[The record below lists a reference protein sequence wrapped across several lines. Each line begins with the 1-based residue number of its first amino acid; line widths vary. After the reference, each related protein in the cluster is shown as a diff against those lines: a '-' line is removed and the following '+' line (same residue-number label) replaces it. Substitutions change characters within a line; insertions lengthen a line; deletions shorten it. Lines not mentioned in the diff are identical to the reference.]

1 MRGVKMTKNLYLD
14 RNLDYEKNLNIFL
27 SEEST
32 DLEKKKAYEGI
43 FMDFK
48 TYIFNKIRT
57 MRTFLPVNV
66 VDEWSTEVTL
76 SALTSIKNKGLNKRE
91 SWPEKMGGYLGAYCL
106 EINNVKKF
114 SREKIEIPTEN
125 VMESTEYYNNEEEN
139 LIMIDNKVLDDETG
153 AWLIKEA
160 TKLTV
165 INDGYSMVDVD
176 RAVRLCIKYDGKIGK
191 FSKKTIEIVNA
202 LKKNIESI
210 LNGNVKVKDEIS
222 E

>member
-1 MRGVKMTKNLYLD
+1 
-14 RNLDYEKNLNIFL
+14 
-27 SEEST
+27 
-32 DLEKKKAYEGI
+32 
-43 FMDFK
+43 MDFK

-91 SWPEKMGGYLGAYCL
+91 SWPEKMGGYLGVYCL

-125 VMESTEYYNNEEEN
+125 VMESTEYYNNEKES

-153 AWLIKEA
+153 VWLVKEA
-160 TKLTV
+160 VKMTV
-165 INDGYSMVDVD
+165 INDKFSMVDVD
-176 RAVRLCIKYDGKIGK
+176 RTVKLLNKYNGKIGR
-191 FSKKTIEIVNA
+191 FSKKYSNIKDA
-202 LKKNIESI
+202 LEKNIKSI
-210 LNGNVKVKDEIS
+210 LEGNIKVER
-222 E
+222 EEQ

>member
-1 MRGVKMTKNLYLD
+1 MPKNLYLD

-32 DLEKKKAYEGI
+32 DLEKRKAYDRI
-43 FMDFK
+43 FIDFK

-76 SALTSIKNKGLNKRE
+76 SALTAIKNKGLNKRE
-91 SWPEKMGGYLGAYCL
+91 SWPEKMGGYLGVYCL

-125 VMESTEYYNNEEEN
+125 VMESTEYCNNEKES

-153 AWLIKEA
+153 TWLIKEA
-160 TKLTV
+160 VKMTV
-165 INDGYSMVDVD
+165 MNDGFSMVDID
-176 RAVRLCIKYDGKIGK
+176 RTIKLLDKYNGKIGR
-191 FSKKTIEIVNA
+191 FSKKYTNIKDA
-202 LKKNIESI
+202 LEKNIKSI
-210 LNGNVKVKDEIS
+210 LEGNIKVER
-222 E
+222 EEQ

>member
-1 MRGVKMTKNLYLD
+1 MRGVKMPKNLYLD

-32 DLEKKKAYEGI
+32 DLEKKKAYDGI

-76 SALTSIKNKGLNKRE
+76 SALTSIKNKGLDKRE
-91 SWPEKMGGYLGAYCL
+91 SWPEKMGGYLGVYCL

-125 VMESTEYYNNEEEN
+125 VMESTEYYNNEKES

-160 TKLTV
+160 IKMTV
-165 INDGYSMVDVD
+165 LNDGFSMVDID
-176 RAVRLCIKYDGKIGK
+176 RTVKLLDKYNGKIGR
-191 FSKKTIEIVNA
+191 FSKKYSNIKDA
-202 LKKNIESI
+202 LEKNIKSI
-210 LNGNVKVKDEIS
+210 LSGNVEIKDE
-222 E
+222 

>member
-1 MRGVKMTKNLYLD
+1 MPKNLYLD

-32 DLEKKKAYEGI
+32 DLEKKKAYDGI

-57 MRTFLPVNV
+57 MRTFLPVNI

-76 SALTSIKNKGLNKRE
+76 SALTAIKNKGLNKRE
-91 SWPEKMGGYLGAYCL
+91 SWPEKMGGYLGVYCL

-125 VMESTEYYNNEEEN
+125 VMESTEYYNNEKES

-160 TKLTV
+160 TKLAV
-165 INDGYSMVDVD
+165 LNNGYSMVDID
-176 RAVRLCIKYDGKIGK
+176 RAIKLFIKYNGKIGR
-191 FSKKTIEIVNA
+191 FSKKYSNIIETIKN
-202 LKKNIESI
+202 NIESI
-210 LNGNVKVKDEIS
+210 LNGNVKVEDETS

>member
-1 MRGVKMTKNLYLD
+1 MPKNLYLD

-32 DLEKKKAYEGI
+32 DLEKKKAYDGI

-76 SALTSIKNKGLNKRE
+76 SALTAIRNKGLNKRE

-114 SREKIEIPTEN
+114 SIEKIEIPTEN
-125 VMESTEYYNNEEEN
+125 VMESTEYYNNEKES

-160 TKLTV
+160 IKITV
-165 INDGYSMVDVD
+165 LNDGYSMVDVD
-176 RAVRLCIKYDGKIGK
+176 RAIRLCTKYDGKIGK
-191 FSKKTIEIVNA
+191 FSKKNIEIINK

-210 LNGNVKVKDEIS
+210 LSGNVKVEGENK
-222 E
+222 

>member
-1 MRGVKMTKNLYLD
+1 MTKNLYLD

-32 DLEKKKAYEGI
+32 DLEKKKAYDGI

-125 VMESTEYYNNEEEN
+125 VMESTEYYNNEEES

-160 TKLTV
+160 TKLAV
-165 INDGYSMVDVD
+165 LNNGYSMIDID
-176 RAVRLCIKYDGKIGK
+176 RAIKLSIKYNGKIGR
-191 FSKKTIEIVNA
+191 FSKKYTNIIETIKN
-202 LKKNIESI
+202 NIESI
-210 LNGNVKVKDEIS
+210 LNGNVKVEDETS